1 MGNFLQNVR
10 EGRSLVASNRLTN
23 LAQRL
28 LVHTLLLNCILLFF
42 YILDQNFLRATS
54 TFLMTE
60 RLVGSL
66 PIGISHT
73 GLEVSGFSFL
83 RVPFLKQ
90 PGTCLKNHFCV
101 FLDTQMSG
109 YNLSSILE
117 QVTTSSRVPENEET
131 HSGSSSVQGPRN
143 RNSHNSQ

>member
-1 MGNFLQNVR
+1 
-10 EGRSLVASNRLTN
+10 
-23 LAQRL
+23 
-28 LVHTLLLNCILLFF
+28 LVHKLLLNCILLVF

-60 RLVGSL
+60 RLVGSS

-73 GLEVSGFSFL
+73 GLELSGFSFL
-83 RVPFLKQ
+83 KE
-90 PGTCLKNHFCV
+90 PGTRLENRFCV

-117 QVTTSSRVPENEET
+117 QVTTGSRVSENGEPIRVPGFWERGTPEDP
-131 HSGSSSVQGPRN
+131 GSRIPSPMFSSVHVPKKRN
-143 RNSHNSQ
+143 PQ

>member
-1 MGNFLQNVR
+1 M
-10 EGRSLVASNRLTN
+10 
-23 LAQRL
+23 
-28 LVHTLLLNCILLFF
+28 LLNCILLVF

-60 RLVGSL
+60 RLVGSS

-83 RVPFLKQ
+83 KE
-90 PGTCLKNHFCV
+90 PGTRLKNRFCV

-117 QVTTSSRVPENEET
+117 QVTTGSWVSENGEPAKILVLGFQAPSSPVPRFLKKGTHSRFRVPGFSGT
-131 HSGSSSVQGPRN
+131 GIHSGFWVYRN
-143 RNSHNSQ
+143 RTRN